1 MLKQITEALRGYFA
15 QHAATLKC
23 NAGRAADDE
32 GALLWLVHHTGSGWG
47 VCVSVAGVRPTGT
60 ALEQKEG
67 RAAVTVRLHVGMRP
81 GLPADADAR
90 AESLLQGWALVWS
103 YMARLRWGYTATD
116 VVDGA
121 TRRRFV
127 PAEGFTDGDQ
137 PPLPGP
143 AAFSRQ
149 RLNVMTP
156 EGKKGEAVELL
167 LATQEWTIGVSLPV
181 IGPELSGTDDSN
193 LYLNPAL

>member
-15 QHAATLKC
+15 QHAQTLQC
-23 NAGRAADDE
+23 NAGRAADTE
-32 GALLWLVHHTGSGWG
+32 SALLWLVYNTGSGWG
-47 VCVSVAGVRPTGT
+47 VCVSVAGVRPVGT
-60 ALEQKEG
+60 PLEQKEG

-90 AESLLQGWALVWS
+90 AENLLHGWALVWS
-103 YMARLRWGYTATD
+103 YMARLRWGYTVTD
-116 VVDGA
+116 EVAGA
-121 TRRRFV
+121 TRRRFI
-127 PAEGFTDGDQ
+127 PAEGFTDGDM

-143 AAFSRQ
+143 ATFSRE
-149 RLNVMTP
+149 RLKVVSP
-156 EGKKGEAVELL
+156 DGRKEDVQELL

-181 IGPELSGTDDSN
+181 IGPALSGTDDAN